1 MKHKFS
7 VLQRARAAL
16 PDLRPFDSPSLHA
29 DGNRFLCGYENI
41 VEDEI
46 LKLVQ
51 RLFILPDSVEA
62 PQAVAFCGVDRG
74 TGCSWVCA
82 KASETLAERAP
93 GTVCLVDGNLRY
105 PWLHEYFQ
113 LQNGAGL
120 SDALND
126 CRPIREFAR
135 RTWVNKLSLITAG
148 SARNETRG
156 TLDIARLR
164 ALFAELRSEFDYVL
178 IDTPHIVSCAD
189 AILLGQ
195 LTDGVVLVVSSG
207 STRRHAARVA
217 KENLEAEKIPMLG
230 AVLNKRT
237 YPIPEMLYRRL

>member
-1 MKHKFS
+1 L
-7 VLQRARAAL
+7 LQ
-16 PDLRPFDSPSLHA
+16 A
-29 DGNRFLCGYENI
+29 DGNGFPRGYQNI

-51 RLFILPDSVEA
+51 RLFILPGSVDA
-62 PQAVAFCGVDRG
+62 PQAVAFCGVDKG

-82 KASETLAERAP
+82 RASETLAERVP
-93 GTVCLVDGNLRY
+93 GTVCLVDGNFRY
-105 PWLHEYFQ
+105 PWLHEYFL
-113 LQNGAGL
+113 LQNEAGL
-120 SDALND
+120 SDAMD
-126 CRPIREFAR
+126 DYRPIREFAR
-135 RTWVNKLSLITAG
+135 RTWVSKLSLITAG
-148 SARNETRG
+148 CARNETRG
-156 TLDIARLR
+156 TLDTARLR
-164 ALFAELRSEFDYVL
+164 SLFAELRSEFDYLL
-178 IDTPHIVSCAD
+178 IDTPHISSYAD
-189 AILLGQ
+189 AVLLGQ